1 MTATKARLPRR
12 RRTADWRP
20 LPTEAHENESDRD
33 AWIDCGWGRLI
44 FAHTFEEMPP
54 LLELLRAEAPDERDI
69 AFYVSDPH
77 VALAMAPQGIV
88 LSPGPCDPDK
98 AGICLELVAAA
109 AGRLPMLGVCL
120 GFQAIGQ
127 AFGGTVVRAEVP
139 MHGKLSRIH
148 HARALLCCGT
158 RRRRILGRS
167 FFLVA
172 IVHHRTAI
180 PAIEMMRPEVYAK
193 GHTAE
198 GMIPEETD
206 ATIAAGGRVV
216 FMPPDSDGYSQEYA
230 SGRILSGQY
239 LRSRIVAQK
248 IERGV
253 YDYE

>member
-1 MTATKARLPRR
+1 MSFDKIIPTRYLYRYRGGVLCHGCFDLLHIGHIRYLHWARRQLARGPLVATL
-12 RRTADWRP
+12 TADAFFPGYKGEGRP
-20 LPTEAHENESDRD
+20 AFPEH
-33 AWIDCGWGRLI
+33 I
-44 FAHTFEEMPP
+44 
-54 LLELLRAEAPDERDI
+54 RAEW
-69 AFYVSDPH
+69 
-77 VALAMAPQGIV
+77 LAA
-88 LSPGPCDPDK
+88 
-98 AGICLELVAAA
+98 IC
-109 AGRLPMLGVCL
+109 
-120 GFQAIGQ
+120 
-127 AFGGTVVRAEVP
+127 VVDA
-139 MHGKLSRIH
+139 
-148 HARALLCCGT
+148 
-158 RRRRILGRS
+158 
-167 FFLVA
+167 VA